1 MRYLT
6 ALFVGWVLGGATLIA
21 VLMHGERSVK

>member
-21 VLMHGERSVK
+21 VLMKGEKYK